1 MAVIRMLA
9 APRRKCGPASPF
21 PQAKAPHIM
30 NSSQTGVSSV
40 SDRIQAPRLD
50 REALLEAMVQAAA
63 ILGTDGRVV
72 AVNQAWRDLA
82 EHDELAAFSLG
93 TGSARTSGCDCGQQD
108 GCELSEAATE
118 SIVKVIFGKVRAAC
132 ATASCE
138 ATGNPRWFR
147 IDVGSLAAG
156 VDAGALIVCTEVTEY
171 KQARRRATRPER
183 LQA

>member
-1 MAVIRMLA
+1 MTPTQSGDSSRIDR
-9 APRRKCGPASPF
+9 
-21 PQAKAPHIM
+21 PQAARACGEPL
-30 NSSQTGVSSV
+30 
-40 SDRIQAPRLD
+40 LD
-50 REALLEAMVQAAA
+50 AMAQAAA
-63 ILGTDGRVV
+63 ILGADGRVI

-118 SIVKVIFGKVRAAC
+118 SIVKVIFGKVRSAC

-138 ATGNPRWFR
+138 ASGIPRWFR

-156 VDAGALIVCTEVTEY
+156 NDAGALIVCTEVTEY
-171 KQARRRATRPER
+171 KRTRRRAARPEK
-183 LQA
+183 LHA